1 MKSEPPETEK
11 DLGKDL
17 KTFGQLAAKTKELLI
32 LQDQTEK
39 STGQE
44 SVAFHKTIRDKSKEG
59 NPHQAESL

>member
-17 KTFGQLAAKTKELLI
+17 KTFGQLPAKSKELLI

-44 SVAFHKTIRDKSKEG
+44 KIDLYKITRDKSK
-59 NPHQAESL
+59 